1 MQIKYYKVAI
11 RGEVYFA
18 ADVNGI
24 WYHTET
30 NGKYVKSGIPSASWI
45 DDKNYQ
51 TDPVSEKT
59 VLLHNGT
66 LLNLDDKKLD
76 KR

>member
-1 MQIKYYKVAI
+1 MRVKYYKVTV
-11 RGEVYFA
+11 RDEVYFA

-24 WYHTET
+24 WYHPEK
-30 NGKYVKSGIPSASWI
+30 NGTYVESSFPPKSWI

-59 VLLHNGT
+59 VLLHTGT

-76 KR
+76 K

>member
-1 MQIKYYKVAI
+1 MPIKYYKVTT

-24 WYHTET
+24 WYHPEE
-30 NGKYVKSGIPSASWI
+30 NGTYVKSSFPSKSWI

-51 TDPVSEKT
+51 TDLVSEKT
-59 VLLHNGT
+59 VLLHNNT
-66 LLNLDDKKLD
+66 LLNLEDKKLD
-76 KR
+76 K